1 MVRSTNKSTGFLIF
15 IILLGGISGSLIGDL
30 LGSSIKALQFLKN
43 VYRIGTASPITL
55 DLKVVS
61 LSFGLNFNINLMA
74 IIGIIVA
81 IILYRKS

>member
-1 MVRSTNKSTGFLIF
+1 MRSTNKSTGFLIF
-15 IILLGGISGSLIGDL
+15 VLLLGGIAGSLIGDL
-30 LGSSIKALQFLKN
+30 LGSHIGMLQFLRN
-43 VYRIGTASPITL
+43 VYKIGTSNPITL

-74 IIGIIVA
+74 IIGLIVA